1 MSAPLLVPD
10 SGPLIA
16 LARVD
21 LLHLP
26 ALLYSEVLVP
36 AVVWDEVSRRPPPQE
51 LARLQT
57 ALGAGHLKI
66 APQPQLPLPLPSM
79 PDTRLG
85 AGERAAIALAQL
97 RQAQVLIDERRGR
110 RAAVDAGLQIVGTLG
125 LLVRG
130 RQLGLVG
137 PVRPVVEVLRRSGYH
152 LGDSLTARALS
163 SLGE

>member
-16 LARVD
+16 LARTA

-36 AVVWDEVSRRPPPQE
+36 AAVWDEVLRQPPQAE
-51 LARLQT
+51 RARLQ
-57 ALGAGHLKI
+57 AAMQAGKLKLVPE
-66 APQPQLPLPLPSM
+66 AKAPPQPLS
-79 PDTRLG
+79 DARLG
-85 AGERAAIALAQL
+85 AGERAAIALAQ
-97 RQAQVLIDERRGR
+97 ASGAEVLIDERRGR
-110 RAAVDAGLQIVGTLG
+110 RVAAEAGLHVVGTVG

-130 RQLGLVG
+130 RQLGLIG
-137 PVRPVVEVLRRSGYH
+137 PVRPLLDALHHSGYH
-152 LGDSLTARALS
+152 LGDALTARALS

>member
-16 LARVD
+16 LARVE

-36 AVVWDEVSRRPPPQE
+36 AVVWNEVSRRPPPQE
-51 LARLQT
+51 LARLQ
-57 ALGAGHLKI
+57 AAVDAGQLKI
-66 APQPQLPLPLPSM
+66 TPQPQLPQPPL

-85 AGERAAIALAQL
+85 AGERAAIALAQM

-110 RAAVDAGLQIVGTLG
+110 RAAADAGLLVVGTLG

-137 PVRPVVEVLRRSGYH
+137 PVRPVVEVLRRGGYH
-152 LGDSLTARALS
+152 LGDSLTTRALL